1 MWMCRPQRPL
11 FQYKWTPLRWHQV
24 CSISNQRETKFP
36 FFNFF
41 DFVLASTRFYQV
53 QTCEWRNW
61 KWTPLW
67 WHHVMKWTP
76 LPKRDPVPLFF
87 LTSLTLFLLPPGF
100 IKYKHVSGETGNEP
114 LYDDITFVVS
124 DKSIPTAHNLP
135 VHDLHITILPID
147 NQAPRIVFGNPY
159 FVNEGSKEVFTLDV
173 LSAVD
178 RDTALEEL
186 TFHITKVKIFL
197 FHKILSKKMFIFHII
212 TICFHQEL
220 CIIHKFLEDMY
231 HV

>member
-1 MWMCRPQRPL
+1 MNPFMMTLHNEMNPSPKERP
-11 FQYKWTPLRWHQV
+11 
-24 CSISNQRETKFP
+24 SSP
-36 FFNFF
+36 FF
-41 DFVLASTRFYQV
+41 
-53 QTCEWRNW
+53 
-61 KWTPLW
+61 K
-67 WHHVMKWTP
+67 
-76 LPKRDPVPLFF
+76 
-87 LTSLTLFLLPPGF
+87 TSLTLFLLPPGF

-186 TFHITKVKIFL
+186 TFHITKVKIFI
-197 FHKILSKKMFIFHII
+197 FCNILSKNVHFPYI
-212 TICFHQEL
+212 L
-220 CIIHKFLEDMY
+220 SRNVYYL
-231 HV
+231 